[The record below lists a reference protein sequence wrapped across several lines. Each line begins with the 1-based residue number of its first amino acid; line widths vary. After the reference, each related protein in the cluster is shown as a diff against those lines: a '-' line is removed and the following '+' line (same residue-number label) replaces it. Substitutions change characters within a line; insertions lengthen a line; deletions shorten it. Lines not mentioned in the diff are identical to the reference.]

1 MHPNANPFEESKFSQ
16 TLLVDAFG
24 QSYMFLPRH
33 AGHTENQG
41 ELVNHSID
49 IYWAQSLLQNH
60 SPMWGYQFDLNKLYF
75 YVSGDYMASHKSEQQ
90 KIAWLSNGIV
100 SGEVK
105 VLKGKNFA
113 PPPPSNMEGGMP
125 VATLP
130 ESVVTRAK
138 PAQAP
143 LGQGGQSIE
152 DIREA
157 LDLYCA
163 LPDGSPAASL
173 PYKATLADGTVL
185 KGMLDADGLAHLPN
199 LKPNNV
205 DVEFGEQPN
214 DAAIAATRAEIIAVL
229 NSIIAAE
236 RVEGAKIAAEYG
248 ELNALQ
254 KGASSIG
261 SLLTG
266 VGGALGDAAELTYN
280 LIELGSMQ
288 GQLKRAL
295 NAGWDAYNV
304 DDDKGWT
311 ESFASNWS
319 SSQHQAY
326 VKALGFDPTSITKEN
341 LTEAYEI
348 ASFIS
353 DDDET
358 QTALLQFVK
367 DFADAQHHTELT
379 EMGGAAIFDIVLGA
393 TLVAITGGAGTAAVA
408 ANKVRHLDKLGGLF
422 KTLAKQLKKKAQFKT
437 KSGRTGGKV
446 EQQIAKP
453 AGAEVP
459 TDAGKQKQANVA
471 SNKRNQMNPRSF
483 AEVEKRLEKAREDIK
498 KRMDAGKPAYKPKY
512 SDDELVKMANSGATA
527 NDRFLVSIQTKA
539 TSDKAKLAFQRD
551 SGLAPTWTTSFDQL
565 EAADSDPELINK
577 ILGNSKWYDPK
588 KDYVMHIID
597 RGENLDQFGG
607 NTVVPTWENMSG
619 VVTHNVKGHDNKTLL
634 STMNSDY
641 QDKYAKTMEDVWAKD
656 ISDFDKEDIK
666 EYASTLSEKD
676 SQLFQARHE
685 VRTEIGANA
694 EFTGNGLTA
703 NTADGGGNYGVVET
717 LSIEKNTP
725 TLKQLQTPKSDG
737 STIVKTI
744 DLNPIE

>member
-1 MHPNANPFEESKFSQ
+1 MHPNANPFEESKFNQ

-33 AGHTENQG
+33 VSQTENLG

-75 YVSGDYMASHKSEQQ
+75 HVSGDYMASHKSEQQ

-105 VLKGKNFA
+105 VLKGKDFA

-143 LGQGGQSIE
+143 LGQGGQSTE

-163 LPDGSPAASL
+163 LPDGSPAANL
-173 PYKATLADGTVL
+173 PYKATLADGSVL
-185 KGMLDADGLAHLPN
+185 KGTLDASGLAHLPN

-205 DVEFGEQPN
+205 DVEFGEQPD
-214 DAAIAATRAEIIAVL
+214 DAAIAATRAEITVVL

-236 RVEGAKIAAEYG
+236 RAEGAKIAAEYG

-266 VGGALGDAAELTYN
+266 VGDALGDAAEFTYN

-304 DDDKGWT
+304 DDDKGWA

-319 SSQHQAY
+319 TNQHQAY
-326 VKALGFDPTSITKEN
+326 VKALGFDPASITKEN

-393 TLVAITGGAGTAAVA
+393 VLVALTGGAGTAAVA

-453 AGAEVP
+453 AGAQVP
-459 TDAGKQKQANVA
+459 TDAGKQKPSNVA
-471 SNKRNQMNPRSF
+471 SHQRKRVNPSSF
-483 AEVEKRLEKAREDIK
+483 AEAENLLNDSRARVIDN
-498 KRMDAGKPAYKPKY
+498 GGYTPKY
-512 SDDELVKMANSGATA
+512 TQAELLEIAKAGNIDDKYIVRVLE
-527 NDRFLVSIQTKA
+527 
-539 TSDKAKLAFQRD
+539 
-551 SGLAPTWTTSFDQL
+551 TTHAGPDGYLGKYDGEKIKYWSTTFDQL
-565 EAADSDPELINK
+565 EDRDTDPRLVTAGVGIPYNPDPEVTYTLAIIDKAKATEKAGSYAMVPNYDNMANFSKTELKKKVPHPELIDDIMTPEFSAKFNK
-577 ILGNSKWYDPK
+577 DVTALNQVKEHGVW
-588 KDYVMHIID
+588 D
-597 RGENLDQFGG
+597 RDLQDELFEVNNF
-607 NTVVPTWENMSG
+607 
-619 VVTHNVKGHDNKTLL
+619 
-634 STMNSDY
+634 SDY
-641 QDKYAKTMEDVWAKD
+641 DKK
-656 ISDFDKEDIK
+656 
-666 EYASTLSEKD
+666 
-676 SQLFQARHE
+676 LFENRLALYDE
-685 VRTEIGANA
+685 AGAN
-694 EFTGNGLTA
+694 EHWLGNGLTKNMNNPNGDTPHGILETFSYDKNPDTFSA
-703 NTADGGGNYGVVET
+703 MKEYG
-717 LSIEKNTP
+717 
-725 TLKQLQTPKSDG
+725 
-737 STIVKTI
+737 IVKKVALTEI
-744 DLNPIE
+744 PGLKL

>member
-1 MHPNANPFEESKFSQ
+1 MQANANPFEESKFNQ

-75 YVSGDYMASHKSEQQ
+75 HVSGDYMASHKSEQQ

-105 VLKGKNFA
+105 VLKGKNLA
-113 PPPPSNMEGGMP
+113 PPPPSNIEGGMP

-143 LGQGGQSIE
+143 LGHGGQSSE

-163 LPDGSPAASL
+163 LPDGSPAANL
-173 PYKATLADGTVL
+173 PYKASLADGTVL
-185 KGMLDADGLAHLPN
+185 KGTLDANGLAHLPN

-205 DVEFGEQPN
+205 DVEFGEQVD
-214 DAAIAATRAEIIAVL
+214 DAAIAATRAEIAGVL

-236 RVEGAKIAAEYG
+236 RAEGAKIAAEYG
-248 ELNALQ
+248 ELNSLQ

-266 VGGALGDAAELTYN
+266 AGGALGDAAEFTYN
-280 LIELGSMQ
+280 LIELGSAQ

-311 ESFASNWS
+311 ESFASNWRAE
-319 SSQHQAY
+319 QHRTY
-326 VKALGFDPTSITKEN
+326 VRALGFDPASITKEN
-341 LTEAYEI
+341 LTEAYEV

-393 TLVAITGGAGTAAVA
+393 VLVALTGGAGTAAVA

-446 EQQIAKP
+446 EQQITKP
-453 AGAEVP
+453 AGAQVP
-459 TDAGKQKQANVA
+459 TDAGKQKPSNVP
-471 SNKRNQMNPRSF
+471 NHQRKRVNPSSF
-483 AEVEKRLEKAREDIK
+483 AEAENLLNDSRAKVIDN
-498 KRMDAGKPAYKPKY
+498 GGYTPKY
-512 SDDELVKMANSGATA
+512 TQAELLEIAKAGNIDDKYIVRVLETKYAGPDGYLGQYDGKKVKYWS
-527 NDRFLVSIQTKA
+527 
-539 TSDKAKLAFQRD
+539 
-551 SGLAPTWTTSFDQL
+551 TTFDQL
-565 EAADSDPELINK
+565 EDRDTDPRLVTAGVGIP
-577 ILGNSKWYDPK
+577 YDPK
-588 KDYVMHIID
+588 ASYTLAIID
-597 RGENLDQFGG
+597 KAKATEKAGSYAMVPNYDNMKNFSKSELADRIPHPELLDEIMTPEFSAKFNKDVTALNQ
-607 NTVVPTWENMSG
+607 VKEHG
-619 VVTHNVKGHDNKTLL
+619 V
-634 STMNSDY
+634 
-641 QDKYAKTMEDVWAKD
+641 W
-656 ISDFDKEDIK
+656 DKELQNLMFKDGNFSEYDKKLFENRLALYK
-666 EYASTLSEKD
+666 EA
-676 SQLFQARHE
+676 
-685 VRTEIGANA
+685 GAN
-694 EFTGNGLTA
+694 EHWLGNGLTK
-703 NTADGGGNYGVVET
+703 NMNNPNG
-717 LSIEKNTP
+717 NTP
-725 TLKQLQTPKSDG
+725 HGILETFSYDKNPDTFSTMQNNGTVQLVELSEIPGLQ
-737 STIVKTI
+737 
-744 DLNPIE
+744 L

>member
-1 MHPNANPFEESKFSQ
+1 MHPSANAFEQSKFNQ

-24 QSYMFLPRH
+24 QSYMFLQ
-33 AGHTENQG
+33 GHVTQAENLG
-41 ELVNHSID
+41 ELINHSVD

-60 SPMWGYQFDLNKLYF
+60 SSMWGYQFDLNKLYF
-75 YVSGDYMASHKSEQQ
+75 QVSGDYMASHKSEQQ

-130 ESVVTRAK
+130 EKEVTRAA

-143 LGQGGQSIE
+143 LGHGGQSKE

-163 LPDGSPAASL
+163 LPDGSPAANL

-185 KGMLDADGLAHLPN
+185 QGQLDASGQANLPN

-205 DVEFGEQPN
+205 DVEFGELPD
-214 DAAIAATRAEIIAVL
+214 DAAIAATRAEIAGVL

-254 KGASSIG
+254 KGVSSIG

-266 VGGALGDAAELTYN
+266 VGGALGDAAEFTYN

-295 NAGWDAYNV
+295 TAGWDAYNV
-304 DDDKGWT
+304 DDDKGWA

-319 SSQHQAY
+319 AEQHQAY
-326 VKALGFDPTSITKEN
+326 VKALGFDPASITKEN

-393 TLVAITGGAGTAAVA
+393 VLVALTGGAGTAAVA

-459 TDAGKQKQANVA
+459 TDAGKQKSVVAPPDSIKYHNIESSQVEVKNFKTVRQVDLDNLSDADANA
-471 SNKRNQMNPRSF
+471 ANL
-483 AEVEKRLEKAREDIK
+483 LEKQGWPEDKIEEVLSSGDNFRIK
-498 KRMDAGKPAYKPKY
+498 EIRAGDKLYGFNTKGFEKDLKTSAYWMDEAGLQQMKSKHY
-512 SDDELVKMANSGATA
+512 DGTNWDHEGVKNSMALPCFNRA
-527 NDRFLVSIQTKA
+527 NTIEEVMVTKDQSIVESAIGKA
-539 TSDKAKLAFQRD
+539 TELIQYSEANKYDT
-551 SGLAPTWTTSFDQL
+551 GLLGKIMPGGGTQI
-565 EAADSDPELINK
+565 AADPTTLIK
-577 ILGNSKWYDPK
+577 SK
-588 KDYVMHIID
+588 
-597 RGENLDQFGG
+597 
-607 NTVVPTWENMSG
+607 
-619 VVTHNVKGHDNKTLL
+619 
-634 STMNSDY
+634 
-641 QDKYAKTMEDVWAKD
+641 
-656 ISDFDKEDIK
+656 
-666 EYASTLSEKD
+666 
-676 SQLFQARHE
+676 
-685 VRTEIGANA
+685 
-694 EFTGNGLTA
+694 
-703 NTADGGGNYGVVET
+703 
-717 LSIEKNTP
+717 
-725 TLKQLQTPKSDG
+725 
-737 STIVKTI
+737 
-744 DLNPIE
+744 

>member
-1 MHPNANPFEESKFSQ
+1 MQANANPIEQSKFNQ
-16 TLLVDAFG
+16 TLLVDPFG
-24 QSYMFLPRH
+24 QSYFFLPAQANTH
-33 AGHTENQG
+33 GVPAEQVQN
-41 ELVNHSID
+41 SIEKYNID
-49 IYWAQSLLQNH
+49 ALLQNH
-60 SPMWGYQFDLNKLYF
+60 SVSWGQQFDIDRLYQQ
-75 YVSGDYMASHKSEQQ
+75 VSNDYLAHHKSRQD
-90 KIAWLSNGIV
+90 KLSWLSRSIM
-100 SGEVK
+100 SGEVS
-105 VLKGKNFA
+105 VFKGQNFA
-113 PPPPSNMEGGMP
+113 PLPPTDAEGGIP
-125 VATLP
+125 VASVP
-130 ESVVTRAK
+130 EKVISRVVAAK
-138 PAQAP
+138 ES
-143 LGQGGQSIE
+143 LGHGGQSSE

-163 LPDGSPAASL
+163 LPDGSPAANL

-185 KGMLDADGLAHLPN
+185 QGQLDASGQANLPN

-205 DVEFGEQPN
+205 DVEFGEQPD
-214 DAAIAATRAEIIAVL
+214 DAAIAATRAEIAGVL

-266 VGGALGDAAELTYN
+266 IGGALGDAAEFSYN

-295 NAGWDAYNV
+295 NAGWDAYKV

-319 SSQHQAY
+319 TNQHQAY

-393 TLVAITGGAGTAAVA
+393 VLVALTGGAGTAAVA

-437 KSGRTGGKV
+437 RSGRTGGKV

-453 AGAEVP
+453 AGAQVP
-459 TDAGKQKQANVA
+459 TDAGKQKPSNVA
-471 SNKRNQMNPRSF
+471 SHQRKRVNPSSF
-483 AEVEKRLEKAREDIK
+483 AEAENLLSDSRSRVIDN
-498 KRMDAGKPAYKPKY
+498 GGYTPKY
-512 SDDELVKMANSGATA
+512 TQTELLEIAKAGNIDDKYIVRVLETKYAGPDGHLGQYDGEKVKYWS
-527 NDRFLVSIQTKA
+527 
-539 TSDKAKLAFQRD
+539 
-551 SGLAPTWTTSFDQL
+551 TTFDQL
-565 EAADSDPELINK
+565 EDRDTDPRLVTAGVGIPYDPKASYTLAIIDKAKATEKAGSYAMVPNYDNMANFSKTELKKKVPHPELIDDIMTPQYSAKFNK
-577 ILGNSKWYDPK
+577 DVTALNQVKEHGVWD
-588 KDYVMHIID
+588 KDLQNELFEV
-597 RGENLDQFGG
+597 NNF
-607 NTVVPTWENMSG
+607 
-619 VVTHNVKGHDNKTLL
+619 
-634 STMNSDY
+634 SDY
-641 QDKYAKTMEDVWAKD
+641 DKK
-656 ISDFDKEDIK
+656 
-666 EYASTLSEKD
+666 
-676 SQLFQARHE
+676 LFENRLALYDE
-685 VRTEIGANA
+685 AGAN
-694 EFTGNGLTA
+694 EHWLGNGLTK
-703 NTADGGGNYGVVET
+703 NMNNPNGDTPHGILETFSYDKNPDTFSTMQNNGTVQLVE
-717 LSIEKNTP
+717 LSEIP
-725 TLKQLQTPKSDG
+725 GLQL
-737 STIVKTI
+737 
-744 DLNPIE
+744 